1 MIRNPILTR
10 FEELSRL
17 LQPAQRDLHA
27 AFLRPDKLPSF
38 VQDCP
43 PAMRILDLLG
53 PIPWS
58 QFPERDLQRFWGQV
72 AIPHAAFSAACLI
85 KLEENLVSM
94 GDLRRYLVEH
104 PAFIWL
110 LGFPLVSSSKYSCG
124 FDPSASLPTQRHL
137 TQMARALSNLS
148 LQFLLE
154 QSVALLLAEFAA
166 VGLLVGDCISLDTKH
181 IIAWVKENNPKAYV
195 PERFNKHKQP
205 MGDPDCKLGC
215 KRKHNRQVTEPQRTP
230 GKNAVPAHTIA
241 VGEYYWGYGSGIVVV
256 KVPEWGEFI
265 LAEKTQTF
273 DKPDVS
279 YFFPLMQQTEQ
290 RLGFRPRFGTFDAA
304 FDAFYVYEY
313 FHRPDDLAAFAAVPF
328 AEKGGRSAKSR
339 QFSPEGLPICE
350 AGLATPALH
359 PTQCGASV
367 PLLFTYTDRTLTII
381 EHQRGKYVC
390 PFFSKNV
397 KNNFI
402 KQSCPI
408 HHRRARKGG
417 CTVTMPTSIGA
428 RLRYS
433 LDRQSQTYKEIYAQ
447 RSATERINSQAV
459 ALGIERPHFR
469 NGVAIA
475 NFNTLTYALI
485 NLRLLQRLR
494 HRPLA
499 RT

>member
-38 VQDCP
+38 VRDCL
-43 PAMRILDLLG
+43 PAMRIMDLLG
-53 PIPWS
+53 PIPWN
-58 QFPERDLQRFWGQV
+58 QFPERDLQRFWGQI

-94 GDLRRYLVEH
+94 GDLRRYLAEH

-110 LGFPLVSSSKYSCG
+110 LGFPLVSSSKHACG

-137 TQMARALSNLS
+137 TQMARDLSNLS

-154 QSVALLLAEFAA
+154 QSVSLLLAEFAA
-166 VGLLVGDCISLDTKH
+166 VGLSVGDCISLDTKH

-205 MGDPDCKLGC
+205 VGDPDCKLGC
-215 KRKHNRQVTEPQRTP
+215 KRKHNRQLSGSPITP
-230 GKNAVPAHTIA
+230 DKQAVPANTVAI
-241 VGEYYWGYGSGIVVV
+241 GEYYWGYGSGIVVV
-256 KVPEWGEFI
+256 KVPEWGEFV

-273 DKPDVS
+273 DKSDVS
-279 YFFPLMQQTEQ
+279 YFFPLMQQAEQ

-313 FHRPDDLAAFAAVPF
+313 FHRSDDPAAFAAVPF
-328 AEKGGRSAKSR
+328 SEKGGYKSR
-339 QFSPEGLPICE
+339 KFTPEGLPLCA
-350 AGLATPALH
+350 AGLAM
-359 PTQCGASV
+359 
-367 PLLFTYTDRTLTII
+367 PLLFTYTDRTVTII
-381 EHQRGKYVC
+381 EHERGKYVC

-397 KNNFI
+397 KNKFI
-402 KQSCPI
+402 KQSCPL
-408 HHRRARKGG
+408 HHKRARKGG

-433 LDRQSQTYKEIYAQ
+433 LDRQSQTYKEIYTQ
-447 RSATERINSQAV
+447 RSATERINSQTV

-469 NGVAIA
+469 NGIAIA

-499 RT
+499 GA

>member
-27 AFLRPDKLPSF
+27 AFLRLDKLPSF
-38 VQDCP
+38 VRDCL
-43 PAMRILDLLG
+43 PAIRIMDLLG
-53 PIPWS
+53 PIPWN
-58 QFPERDLQRFWGQV
+58 QFPERDLQRFWGQL

-110 LGFPLVSSSKYSCG
+110 LGFPLVSSSKHACG
-124 FDPSASLPTQRHL
+124 FDPGASLPTQRHL
-137 TQMARALSNLS
+137 TQMARDLSNLS

-154 QSVALLLAEFAA
+154 QSVSLLLAEFAA
-166 VGLLVGDCISLDTKH
+166 VGLSVGDCISLDTKH

-205 MGDPDCKLGC
+205 VGDPDCKLGC
-215 KRKHNRQVTEPQRTP
+215 KHKHNRQLNSSPITP
-230 GKNAVPAHTIA
+230 DKQAVPANTVAI
-241 VGEYYWGYGSGIVVV
+241 GEYYWGYGSGIVVV
-256 KVPEWGEFI
+256 KVPEWGEFV
-265 LAEKTQTF
+265 LAERTQPF
-273 DKPDVS
+273 DKSDVS
-279 YFFPLMQQTEQ
+279 YFFPLMQQAEQ

-313 FHRPDDLAAFAAVPF
+313 FHRPDDPAAFAAVPF
-328 AEKGGRSAKSR
+328 SEKGGYKNRK
-339 QFSPEGLPICE
+339 FTPEGLPLCA
-350 AGLATPALH
+350 AGLAM
-359 PTQCGASV
+359 
-367 PLLFTYTDRTLTII
+367 PLLFTYTDRTVTII
-381 EHQRGKYVC
+381 EHERGKYVC

-397 KNNFI
+397 KNKFI
-402 KQSCPI
+402 KQSCPL
-408 HHRRARKGG
+408 HHKRARKGG

-469 NGVAIA
+469 NGIAIA

-494 HRPLA
+494 HRSLA
-499 RT
+499 GA

>member
-27 AFLRPDKLPSF
+27 AFLRPAKLPRF
-38 VQDCP
+38 VQECP
-43 PAMRILDLLG
+43 SAMRILDLLG
-53 PIPWS
+53 PIPWNE
-58 QFPERDLQRFWGQV
+58 FPERDLQRFWGQV

-110 LGFPLVSSSKYSCG
+110 LGFPLVSSSKHACG
-124 FDPSASLPTQRHL
+124 FDPDASLPTQRHL
-137 TQMARALSNLS
+137 TQMARDLSNLS
-148 LQFLLE
+148 VQFLLD
-154 QSVALLLAEFAA
+154 QSVALLLAEFDA
-166 VGLLVGDCISLDTKH
+166 VGLSVGDCISLDTKH

-195 PERFNKHKQP
+195 PDRFNKHKQP
-205 MGDPDCKLGC
+205 VGDPDCKLGC
-215 KRKHNRQVTEPQRTP
+215 KRKHNRKLSKPAITP
-230 GKNAVPAHTIA
+230 DKQAVPANTLAI
-241 VGEYYWGYGSGIVVV
+241 GEYYWGYGSGVVVV
-256 KVPEWGEFI
+256 KVPEWGEFV

-273 DKPDVS
+273 DKSDVS
-279 YFFPLMQQTEQ
+279 YFFPLMLQTEQ

-313 FHRPDDLAAFAAVPF
+313 FHRPEDPAAFAAVPF
-328 AEKGGRSAKSR
+328 SEKGGRGAKSR
-339 QFSPEGLPICE
+339 TFDPHGLPICE
-350 AGLATPALH
+350 AGL
-359 PTQCGASV
+359 SM
-367 PLLFTYTDRTLTII
+367 PLLFTYTDRTVTII
-381 EHQRGKYVC
+381 EHERGKYVC
-390 PFFSKNV
+390 PFYSKHV
-397 KNNFI
+397 KPKFI

-408 HHRRARKGG
+408 HHKQARKGG
-417 CTVTMPTSIGA
+417 CTVCMPTSIGA

-469 NGVAIA
+469 NGSAIV
-475 NFNTLTYALI
+475 NFNTLTYTLI
-485 NLRLLQRLR
+485 NLRFLQRLR
-494 HRPLA
+494 HRALSND
-499 RT
+499 

>member
-1 MIRNPILTR
+1 MNRNPILTR

-27 AFLRPDKLPSF
+27 AFLRPDKLPAF

-53 PIPWS
+53 PLPWN
-58 QFPERDLQRFWGQV
+58 QFPERDLQRFWGQTT
-72 AIPHAAFSAACLI
+72 IPHAAFSAACLI

-110 LGFPLVSSSKYSCG
+110 LGFPLISSSRHACG

-137 TQMARALSNLS
+137 TQMARDISNLS
-148 LQFLLE
+148 LQFILD
-154 QSVALLLAEFAA
+154 QSVTLLLAEFAA
-166 VGLLVGDCISLDTKH
+166 LGLCVGECISLDTKH

-195 PERFNKHKQP
+195 RERFNKHKQP
-205 MGDPDCKLGC
+205 AGDPDCKLGC
-215 KRKHNRQVTEPQRTP
+215 KRKHNRQLAEPQLTP
-230 GKNAVPAHTIA
+230 DKKAVPAGTLAI
-241 VGEYYWGYGSGIVVV
+241 GEYYWGYGSGVVVV
-256 KVPEWGEFI
+256 KVPEWGELV
-265 LAEKTQTF
+265 LAELTQTF

-279 YFFPLMQQTEQ
+279 YFFPLMLQTEQ

-313 FHRPDDLAAFAAVPF
+313 FHRPDDPAAFAAVPF
-328 AEKGGRSAKSR
+328 SEKGGYKSR
-339 QFSPEGLPICE
+339 KFNPDGLPICE
-350 AGLATPALH
+350 AGLAM
-359 PTQCGASV
+359 
-367 PLLFTYTDRTLTII
+367 PLLFTYTDRTVTIV

-397 KNNFI
+397 KKKFI
-402 KQSCPI
+402 KQSCPA
-408 HHRRARKGG
+408 HHQRARKGG
-417 CTVTMPTSIGA
+417 CTVSMPTSIGA

-433 LDRQSQTYKEIYAQ
+433 LDRQSQTYKEIYSQ

-459 ALGIERPHFR
+459 GLGIERPHFR
-469 NGVAIA
+469 NGKAIP

-494 HRPLA
+494 HPTQA
-499 RT
+499 GE